1 MAKDYLA
8 AQYPPPEMPFSH
20 RVTARKER
28 FIKRY
33 GITLVLACVFTIY
46 SILLSAVVYKRAEKK
61 LTAEYESKL
70 ADQMDDW
77 IEEQRTEQSRQYF
90 LSGDASRE
98 AAINQATDAVAGAI
112 SKLTLDQQKLTEACC
127 MLARV
132 INPAFPDSFEAVV
145 AEPQQWMFYDG
156 TDKTF
161 SQHDRELAD
170 SIVRPY
176 MESGIIPNGLTSDMV
191 YGAWSQN
198 DFVLRDSY
206 YNTAHMHT
214 YRYQQ

>member
-1 MAKDYLA
+1 
-8 AQYPPPEMPFSH
+8 
-20 RVTARKER
+20 
-28 FIKRY
+28 
-33 GITLVLACVFTIY
+33 
-46 SILLSAVVYKRAEKK
+46 
-61 LTAEYESKL
+61 
-70 ADQMDDW
+70 
-77 IEEQRTEQSRQYF
+77 
-90 LSGDASRE
+90 
-98 AAINQATDAVAGAI
+98 
-112 SKLTLDQQKLTEACC
+112 
-127 MLARV
+127 
-132 INPAFPDSFEAVV
+132 
-145 AEPQQWMFYDG
+145 MFYDG

>member
-8 AQYPPPEMPFSH
+8 AQYPTPEMPFRH
-20 RVTARKER
+20 VVIERKER
-28 FIKRY
+28 FIRRY
-33 GITLVLACVFTIY
+33 GILLAVAAVFTLYTI
-46 SILLSAVVYKRAEKK
+46 ILSAFVNRQAVMR
-61 LTAEYESKL
+61 TRQEYDVKFEQWQ
-70 ADQMDDW
+70 ADYRRELQ
-77 IEEQRTEQSRQYF
+77 EEQTKQYF
-90 LSGDASRE
+90 LSGEASRE

-112 SKLTLDQQKLTEACC
+112 SKLTTDPQKLTEACC

-132 INPAFPDSFEAVV
+132 MNPAFPNSFEAVV

-191 YGAWSQN
+191 YGAWSTN

-214 YRYQQ
+214 YRFMQ

>member
-1 MAKDYLA
+1 MKDYLA
-8 AQYPPPEMPFSH
+8 AQYPTPEMPFVH

-33 GITLVLACVFTIY
+33 GITLIVACAFTIY
-46 SILLSAVVYKRAEKK
+46 SVVLSAWVNHMAEKR
-61 LTAEYESKL
+61 LTAQYEEHYQ
-70 ADQMDDW
+70 QMMDAW
-77 IEEQRTEQSRQYF
+77 IDEQRTERSRQYF
-90 LSGDASRE
+90 LSGEASRE

-214 YRYQQ
+214 YRFMQ